1 MEYAALIREL
11 GNVLGIDLALTEAGT
26 CGVFF
31 DEDEVMFEVSEER
44 LFIMADLG
52 PSEGRGD
59 AALRLLRAA
68 NLGLETGFACAGID
82 EERGQFT
89 LCRVLEGDLAYPDF
103 ERILTV
109 FVGALRYWKEW
120 LAQPPS
126 AEPKEEGPLPFDI
139 GALRA

>member
-1 MEYAALIREL
+1 MEYSALIREL
-11 GNVLGIDLALTEAGT
+11 GNVLGIELALSDEGT

-44 LFIMADLG
+44 LFIMADIG
-52 PSEGRGD
+52 QAQGRDD

-68 NLGLETGFACAGID
+68 NLGLETGFACAGLD

-103 ERILTV
+103 EKILTV

-120 LAQPPS
+120 LALAPS
-126 AEPKEEGPLPFDI
+126 DAPQEESPLPFDQD
-139 GALRA
+139 ALRA

>member
-1 MEYAALIREL
+1 MEYSALIREL
-11 GNVLGIDLALTEAGT
+11 GNVLGIDLTMTEAGT

-31 DEDEVMFEVSEER
+31 DEDEVMFEVSEGR

-52 PSEGRGD
+52 PSEGRSD

-82 EERGQFT
+82 EARGQFT
-89 LCRVLEGDLAYPDF
+89 LCRVLEGDLEYADF
-103 ERILTV
+103 EKLLAV
-109 FVGALRYWKEW
+109 FVGAVRYWKEW
-120 LAQPPS
+120 LALPPS
-126 AEPKEEGPLPFDI
+126 AAKQEESPLPFDI

>member
-52 PSEGRGD
+52 PSEGRED
-59 AALRLLRAA
+59 AHARLLRAS
-68 NLGLETGFACAGID
+68 NLGLETGFSCLGID
-82 EERGQFT
+82 ENSGQFT
-89 LCRVLEGDLAYPDF
+89 LCRVLEGDMAYPEF

-109 FVGALRYWKEW
+109 FVGAVRYWKEW
-120 LAQPPS
+120 LALPPS
-126 AEPKEEGPLPFDI
+126 ASQQGESPFPFER